1 MRMNKKFF
9 SFWSDTKISK
19 SRCMPS
25 ERREEVD
32 GRRKCRKQKQ
42 RVKVGTVG
50 IVNGKQLWQRG
61 WKKVR
66 AFLTDKVENLKAG
79 MWKIEEVQRTCRFC
93 T

>member
-1 MRMNKKFF
+1 
-9 SFWSDTKISK
+9 
-19 SRCMPS
+19 MPS

-42 RVKVGTVG
+42 KVKVKVGKVG
-50 IVNGKQLWQRG
+50 IVNGKQLGQRS

-66 AFLTDKVENLKAG
+66 PFLTDKVENLKAG

>member
-1 MRMNKKFF
+1 MELCLSSLQSFPTFFTMRMNKKFF

-50 IVNGKQLWQRG
+50 IVNGKQL
-61 WKKVR
+61 
-66 AFLTDKVENLKAG
+66 
-79 MWKIEEVQRTCRFC
+79 
-93 T
+93 